1 MGLLNNIIKSWR
13 FLLGFWV
20 VAFLVVLVSFPTI
33 LLAKPASTAVIANG
47 AHATHLIRDYLKA
60 HPADIE
66 AVEQTQDDTIV
77 ALDQLQQ
84 LSNETLAEKI
94 AKTQPKNAV
103 LPKVFP
109 VRSPALTP
117 GKVMSKPIHVTL
129 PQPIFIVGDDAM
141 SKAWLR
147 QYQQRLAK
155 LRAKGYVVN
164 VSSKEAM
171 QALTAAF
178 SHLSLMAIPGD
189 SIAKN
194 LGLKHYPALISNN
207 LIEQ

>member
-1 MGLLNNIIKSWR
+1 MRCMGLLNHIIKNWR
-13 FLLGFWV
+13 FLLGF
-20 VAFLVVLVSFPTI
+20 LVVLLSFPTI
-33 LLAKPASTAVIANG
+33 LLAKPARTAVIANG
-47 AHATHLIRDYLKA
+47 THATHLIQGYLKT
-60 HPADIE
+60 HPAEIE
-66 AVEQTQDDTIV
+66 AVEQTQDDTIL

-84 LSNETLAEKI
+84 LSQENLTEKI
-94 AKTQPKNAV
+94 ARTQPRAAILLN
-103 LPKVFP
+103 VFP
-109 VRSPALTP
+109 VRSSRLTP
-117 GKVMSKPIHVTL
+117 GKVITKHIQATL
-129 PQPIFIVGDDAM
+129 SQPIFIVGDDAM

-147 QYQQRLAK
+147 QYQQHLAK

-164 VSSKEAM
+164 VPSKEAM
-171 QALTAAF
+171 QALTASF